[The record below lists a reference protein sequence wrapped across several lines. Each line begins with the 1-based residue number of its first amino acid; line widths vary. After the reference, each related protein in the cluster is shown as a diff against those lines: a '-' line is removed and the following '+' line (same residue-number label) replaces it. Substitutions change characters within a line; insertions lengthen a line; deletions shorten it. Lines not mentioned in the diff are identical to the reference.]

1 MTIGLG
7 CEFWKESYPCE
18 SSNIQKAKGN
28 LNDSSGGKDDHEG
41 KVKDDPSGDK
51 DDQIIRTLKGKSC
64 SWEIFNIRQRKYR
77 WFIWGQRWSGSENKK
92 MIHLGIKMI
101 REGNPGLLPFES
113 LKALGLISARSA

>member
-64 SWEIFNIRQRKYR
+64 SWEIFNASEGKDDQGVKIKNDPSGDKDDQGRKS
-77 WFIWGQRWSGSENKK
+77 WTFTFGV
-92 MIHLGIKMI
+92 
-101 REGNPGLLPFES
+101 P
-113 LKALGLISARSA
+113 